1 MAYNLRLNRLD
12 DFLAAI
18 CRNKI
23 VFALEKAE
31 ERYHLVRS
39 DRWEPDRFTIGAFR
53 PIEPLKSLVFHPRES
68 VGSDVPAT
76 QERIVIGVKNCD
88 LSALRIHD
96 HVFLKSDPVD
106 PYYAQARE
114 KTIIVS
120 TDCTEP
126 CEACFCPAVGEQ
138 PYAREGFDINLAP
151 TPQGFAVETGSER
164 GEKAMEAAKQ
174 FIEAAGDDMLKE
186 RDINRE
192 QVRKRVA
199 DQAAAK
205 GLKTGADLQKAI
217 QKSAESN
224 LWDKFAE
231 NCVECGACNFVCCT
245 CHCFLLADGMSKDK
259 VPARVKQWDSCLYKN
274 FARVA
279 GGANPRGHRAER
291 LYNRFDK
298 KFNFFPQVLDT
309 YACAG
314 CGRCIGACAGK
325 IDIRDVLKEAL
336 E

>member
-1 MAYNLRLNRLD
+1 MAHNLRLNRLD

-18 CRNKI
+18 CRNRT
-23 VFALEKAE
+23 VFALEKAKK
-31 ERYHLVRS
+31 RYHLVRS

-53 PIEPLKSLVFHPRES
+53 PIEPLKSLVFRPRES

-76 QERIVIGVKNCD
+76 QERIAIGVKNCD

-96 HVFLKSDPVD
+96 HVFLKSEPVD
-106 PYYAQARE
+106 PYYAEARE

-120 TDCTEP
+120 CDCSEP
-126 CEACFCPAVGEQ
+126 CDVCFCTAVDEQ
-138 PYAREGFDINLAP
+138 PYAAGGFDINLSP
-151 TPQGFAVETGSER
+151 TPYGFVVETGSER
-164 GEKAMEAAKQ
+164 GETLLQVGKQ
-174 FIEAAGDDMLKE
+174 FLEPIRDDILKE
-186 RDINRE
+186 RDKNRE
-192 QVRKRVA
+192 QMSKRVA
-199 DQAAAK
+199 AQN
-205 GLKTGADLQKAI
+205 GLKTGSDLQKAI
-217 QKSAESN
+217 QESAESD
-224 LWDKFAE
+224 LWDRFAE

-279 GGANPRGHRAER
+279 GGANPRSHRAER

-309 YACAG
+309 YACGG

-325 IDIRDVLKEAL
+325 IDVRDVLKEAL
-336 E
+336 G